1 MDQFHRRQFYHHG
14 HCFHGHLDH
23 KVGVFRAKLAR
34 KPPVPVSCSSSLCWH
49 TGHAQG
55 MTRFLP
61 DGQSW
66 REGEE
71 TSMKAVVIYDSV
83 YGNTEKIA
91 QAIGDGLAGDAK
103 VVRVGDVN
111 PSELQAF
118 DLLIVGSPVHGGRAT
133 PAIEALLQQL
143 PAHSLEGKRVAA
155 FDTRF
160 ESEEQGIGLRILM
173 SVIRYAAERIA
184 KELAKKGGRLAA
196 EPEGFIV
203 EQKEGPLKQGE
214 LERASTWAK
223 AMYA

>member
-1 MDQFHRRQFYHHG
+1 
-14 HCFHGHLDH
+14 
-23 KVGVFRAKLAR
+23 
-34 KPPVPVSCSSSLCWH
+34 
-49 TGHAQG
+49 
-55 MTRFLP
+55 
-61 DGQSW
+61 
-66 REGEE
+66 
-71 TSMKAVVIYDSV
+71 MKAVVIYDSV

-91 QAIGDGLAGDAK
+91 QAIGAGLAGDAK

-111 PSELQAF
+111 ASELQAF

-133 PAIEALLQQL
+133 PAIDTLLQQL

-160 ESEEQGIGLRILM
+160 ESEQQGIGLRILM
-173 SVIRYAAERIA
+173 SVIHYAAERIA
-184 KELAKKGGRLAA
+184 KDLAKKGGKLVA

-223 AMYA
+223 AMNA

>member
-1 MDQFHRRQFYHHG
+1 
-14 HCFHGHLDH
+14 
-23 KVGVFRAKLAR
+23 
-34 KPPVPVSCSSSLCWH
+34 
-49 TGHAQG
+49 
-55 MTRFLP
+55 
-61 DGQSW
+61 
-66 REGEE
+66 
-71 TSMKAVVIYDSV
+71 MKAVVIYDSV

-91 QAIGDGLAGDAK
+91 QAIGAGLAGDAK
-103 VVRVGDVN
+103 VVRIGEVN
-111 PSELQAF
+111 ASEIQAF

-133 PAIEALLQQL
+133 PAIDALIQQL

-184 KELAKKGGRLAA
+184 KDLTKKGGRLVA

-214 LERASTWAK
+214 LERASTWAT
-223 AMYA
+223 AMNA